1 MLVSNCFSSVFCLPA
16 FFFDCVSYLGRRDL
30 AWRDGGPG
38 TGDGGRGTGDGGW
51 GMGDGGGGRGGG
63 VEMFVTFRSRLSRL
77 TKYNH

>member
-30 AWRDGGPG
+30 AWRDGGRG
-38 TGDGGRGTGDGGW
+38 TGDGGRGTGDGGR
-51 GMGDGGGGRGGG
+51 GTGDGGRGRGGG

>member
-30 AWRDGGPG
+30 AWRDGGRG
-38 TGDGGRGTGDGGW
+38 TGDGGRGTGEGE
-51 GMGDGGGGRGGG
+51 GGRGGG

-77 TKYNH
+77 TK

>member
-30 AWRDGGPG
+30 AWRDGGRG
-38 TGDGGRGTGDGGW
+38 TGDGGRGE
-51 GMGDGGGGRGGG
+51 GGGGRGGG
-63 VEMFVTFRSRLSRL
+63 VETLVTFRSRLSRL

>member
-30 AWRDGGPG
+30 AWRDGGRG
-38 TGDGGRGTGDGGW
+38 TGDGGRGT
-51 GMGDGGGGRGGG
+51 GDGGGGRGGG